1 MTRLINLTRS
11 SQPRAK
17 DSMTNDEHAVHAAA
31 RRLVDTLQMLVPRN
45 PGLAQA
51 IDQCVV
57 ALVAEDLRQ
66 RVIANVAR
74 LTAEDLAAVE
84 ALTTHLL
91 RQHDATRPDD
101 PDDAA

>member
-1 MTRLINLTRS
+1 
-11 SQPRAK
+11 
-17 DSMTNDEHAVHAAA
+17 MTNDEHAVREAA

-66 RVIANVAR
+66 RVVANVAR
-74 LTAEDLAAVE
+74 LSAEDLAAVE
-84 ALTTHLL
+84 ALTAHLL
-91 RQHDATRPDD
+91 HQHDAARPDD
-101 PDDAA
+101 AEDGA